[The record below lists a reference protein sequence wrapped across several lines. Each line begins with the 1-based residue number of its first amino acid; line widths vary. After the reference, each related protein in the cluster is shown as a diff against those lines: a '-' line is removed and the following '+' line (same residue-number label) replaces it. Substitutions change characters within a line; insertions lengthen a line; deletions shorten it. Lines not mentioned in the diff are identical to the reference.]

1 MFKAH
6 NIYINRSLEPK
17 LLVVNESASL
27 YPFRCKPV
35 DLIDR
40 ATYTVTEEGK
50 REWKGI
56 KTDIVQGIEVYEFD
70 RSTAYFLT
78 SYFDILSFS
87 NEANSFVAEGINRI
101 YVESV
106 NNNGTFMAKDKP
118 SLVIAKDHEKYQIN
132 KSSIINKYKRL
143 YNAMVG

>member
-17 LLVVNESASL
+17 LLVVNESSSRYKL
-27 YPFRCKPV
+27 RCKPA
-35 DLIDR
+35 DLIDK
-40 ATYTVTEEGK
+40 ATYTVTEEGE
-50 REWKGI
+50 REFLGI
-56 KTDIVQGIEVYEFD
+56 KTDMVKGTEVYEFD

-87 NEANSFVAEGINRI
+87 TEANSFVAEGINRI

-118 SLVIAKDHEKYQIN
+118 SLVIAKDHEQYQIV